1 VHKCYFNVLLWIA
14 SADFDSSIF
23 TRKCQ
28 KIKVCCASFS
38 EGASWQLKWS
48 FMLAGLTS
56 YCFWSCWFSHL
67 FSSCR
72 WHNSN
77 IRLPHIVI
85 VLSVYIYIY
94 MYVYICHI
102 WKPHFIKTVFSIY
115 LCKLFAISVLYA
127 FRNFDFLI
135 PDAPELIANFL
146 DGEQDASCK
155 RNAFMMLIH
164 ADQVTLV
171 HACWNLMVLCN
182 FFIINYC
189 VLSWLKAMT
198 VFM

>member
-1 VHKCYFNVLLWIA
+1 
-14 SADFDSSIF
+14 
-23 TRKCQ
+23 
-28 KIKVCCASFS
+28 
-38 EGASWQLKWS
+38 
-48 FMLAGLTS
+48 M
-56 YCFWSCWFSHL
+56 
-67 FSSCR
+67 
-72 WHNSN
+72 
-77 IRLPHIVI
+77 
-85 VLSVYIYIY
+85 
-94 MYVYICHI
+94 CHI

-198 VFM
+198 VFMLSLEIYCWFVNLALCLNECRIEHLTIWVTASTRCTRLVTFCNWSSLNLSTRFVDCNFFHVVCDLSWLHDCCRGCFVSH